1 MILRSSLSS
10 IVLEREDNKK
20 GRLVYYESNRR
31 RNTESFISS
40 PSDLKETWGFEGS
53 DEKGGG
59 DDNNIEREDD
69 VFKTGVVASKL

>member
-1 MILRSSLSS
+1 MKERMNMILRSSLSS

-40 PSDLKETWGFEGS
+40 PSDLKET
-53 DEKGGG
+53 
-59 DDNNIEREDD
+59 
-69 VFKTGVVASKL
+69 